1 MRFPKSLALA
11 SLIMTGAAALPAHAA
26 DPASYTT
33 LPSMTSGWIVTLKGN
48 LKVGPSYPGAD
59 DWSFIGFPSM
69 SFRRAGTVERFSAPD
84 DGLSFSFLSYSS
96 LRFGVVGRFQGGRY
110 YQDNREL
117 YGLEKINWAV
127 EPGLFVEYWP
137 VEFLRARAEVRRGFN
152 GHEGFVAD
160 LGLDLVQSFG
170 ALTVSVGPRLALGD
184 DEFTQ
189 TYFGVTPVE
198 AALNGQL
205 TPYDPSGGIT
215 SVGATVGASYTWSE
229 QWSTTAFVTYKH
241 LVGDAADSPI
251 VKQFGSEN
259 QVGVGLTVSYSFG
272 YGG

>member
-11 SLIMTGAAALPAHAA
+11 TLFMSSVVALPAHAA
-26 DPASYTT
+26 DPVYYPSVPT
-33 LPSMTSGWIVTLKGN
+33 LPSGWIVTLKAN
-48 LKVGPSYPGAD
+48 LKVGPAYPGAD
-59 DWSFIGFPSM
+59 DWDFIGFPSL
-69 SFRRAGTVERFSAPD
+69 SFRRAGTVERFSTPD
-84 DGLSFSFLSYSS
+84 DGLSFSFLDDSAF
-96 LRFGVVGRFQGGRY
+96 RFGVVGRFQGGRY
-110 YQDNREL
+110 YEDNREL
-117 YGLEKINWAV
+117 FGLKKIDWAV

-160 LGLDLVQSFG
+160 LGVDFVQRLG

-198 AALNGQL
+198 AALNGQV

-215 SVGATVGASYTWSE
+215 SVGATASASYNWSE
-229 QWSTTAFVTYKH
+229 QWSTTGYVTYKH

-259 QVGVGLTVSYSFG
+259 QVGVGLTLSYSFG
-272 YGG
+272 FGG